1 MIWIHADEQTDVPG
15 PCAVTIGKFDGLHLG
30 HRLLLSAIR
39 DKAQKEGM
47 KTVVIAV
54 SPSNMSADREN
65 LQLLTDRERAALLTE
80 WGIDWLA
87 DLDFTEETRRMSA
100 ERFVRD
106 VLVSRFHAAYLAVG
120 EDFCF
125 GYERRGTPAFLA
137 QLSASCGYTVE
148 TFPKVS
154 WNGEEISST
163 RIREAVR
170 YGCLEK
176 AYGMLGR
183 PYSIEGIVRHGK
195 ALGRTL
201 GFPTLNIVP
210 PPQKILPPN
219 GVFFSRTWIDG
230 EPVCGLAN
238 LGIQPT
244 AAVHSFLLEVHLLDY
259 ERDLYGKTLKT
270 ELLHYVRPERQ
281 FGSLSELKEQLMLD
295 RKSCGSFFEKTL

>member
-47 KTVVIAV
+47 KTAVIAV
-54 SPSNMSADREN
+54 SPSNTAADREN

-163 RIREAVR
+163 RLRCAFVR
-170 YGCLEK
+170 QSTQPSSDSGKK
-176 AYGMLGR
+176 AYKNIRRENTMYVLFSAEFNNKTVK
-183 PYSIEGIVRHGK
+183 SIV
-195 ALGRTL
+195 L
-201 GFPTLNIVP
+201 
-210 PPQKILPPN
+210 
-219 GVFFSRTWIDG
+219 
-230 EPVCGLAN
+230 
-238 LGIQPT
+238 
-244 AAVHSFLLEVHLLDY
+244 
-259 ERDLYGKTLKT
+259 
-270 ELLHYVRPERQ
+270 
-281 FGSLSELKEQLMLD
+281 
-295 RKSCGSFFEKTL
+295 